1 MYLKSHIVIHYVFFH
16 QIQIFNCTWKEIQGV
31 YEIIPFQMG
40 MKGESIA
47 SMCFWILTTTM
58 IDALML
64 KEHMVC
70 LESLLDETTTMPIQF
85 LLNK

>member
-40 MKGESIA
+40 MKGENIA
-47 SMCFWILTTTM
+47 SMCF
-58 IDALML
+58 
-64 KEHMVC
+64 
-70 LESLLDETTTMPIQF
+70 
-85 LLNK
+85 